1 MEQPIHANFKPDDPV
16 YQLALEVDALS
27 AQHWKSYTETRDLSK
42 LILYVQGQDQR
53 LLDMLDTT
61 IKHLQAE
68 RDKIAARM
76 AGETGQTESAK

>member
-27 AQHWKSYTETRDLSK
+27 AQHWKMYSDSRDLGK
-42 LILYVQGQDQR
+42 LILIVQGQDQR
-53 LLDMLDTT
+53 LVDMLDTT
-61 IKHLQAE
+61 IAHLQAE

-76 AGETGQTESAK
+76 AGEAAVEIKE